1 MDDDS
6 PRMDIGLVGLGEH
19 GETHAEFLEEL
30 GHTVHAVDLDP
41 RAKERFR
48 DRYDAT
54 MYEGLDELYAAG
66 VDAAIISTPNK
77 FHETAAL
84 KAFDAGLDVLI
95 EKPLAHSLDSAERIV
110 ERAEATG
117 NICMCGYF
125 HRFRNRCRL
134 VKAYVESGR
143 LGEVTHI
150 DARYMRRRG
159 VPGLGTW
166 YTSREIAGGG
176 ALIDV
181 GSFVVDLV
189 LDFYDWPEL
198 EEVIATARSDFGDR
212 EDYAYLEMWGEDDE
226 AKMYDVED
234 SVTAFCE
241 FEGGRTAHLEVAWA
255 ANARR
260 RHEYNV
266 RGTEA
271 GVSLD
276 ITTPLESVDPSGRNH
291 RDFRLYEV
299 RNDVVDHYV
308 DSEIVPPANDP
319 FRDELATFLAA
330 VETGQSPDRC
340 TAEEALAVQR
350 VVDRIYEAADRR
362 GR

>member
-6 PRMDIGLVGLGEH
+6 PRMDIGLVGLGKH
-19 GETHAEFLEEL
+19 GETHAQFLQEL

-41 RAKERFR
+41 RAKQRFL

-54 MYEGLDELYAAG
+54 MYEGLDALFAAG
-66 VDAAIISTPNK
+66 LDAVIISTPNK

-84 KAFDAGLDVLI
+84 KAFDTGLDVLI
-95 EKPLAHSLDSAERIV
+95 EKPLAHDLESAERIV
-110 ERAEATG
+110 EAAEETG

-125 HRFRNRCRL
+125 HRFQNRCRL
-134 VKAYVESGR
+134 AKGYVESGR

-181 GSFVVDLV
+181 GCFLVDLV

-198 EEVIATARSDFGDR
+198 EQVIATARSDFGHRD
-212 EDYAYLEMWGEDDE
+212 DYAYLDMWGEDDE

-241 FEGGRTAHLEVAWA
+241 FEGGRTAHLEIAWA

-260 RHEYNV
+260 RHEYNI

-276 ITTPLESVDPSGRNH
+276 ITNPLESVDPSTEQI

-299 RNDVVDHYV
+299 RSDVVDHYV
-308 DSEIVPPANDP
+308 DSELIPPANDP

-330 VETGQSPDRC
+330 VETGESPDRC
-340 TAEEALAVQR
+340 TAQQALAVQR
-350 VVDRIYEAADRR
+350 VIDAIYEATDH
-362 GR
+362 GWV

>member
-19 GETHAEFLEEL
+19 GETHAQFLQEL

-41 RAKERFR
+41 RVKERFL

-54 MYEGLDELYAAG
+54 MYESLDALFEAGLDA
-66 VDAAIISTPNK
+66 VIISTPNK

-84 KAFDAGLDVLI
+84 KAFDMDLDVLI
-95 EKPLAHSLDSAERIV
+95 EKPLAHDLESAERIV
-110 ERAEATG
+110 EAAEQTG

-125 HRFRNRCRL
+125 HRFRNRCKL
-134 VKAYVESGR
+134 AKAYVESGR
-143 LGEVTHI
+143 LGEVRHI

-159 VPGLGTW
+159 VPGRGTW

-181 GSFVVDLV
+181 GCFLIDLV

-198 EEVIATARSDFGDR
+198 EQVIATAQSDFGNR
-212 EDYAYLEMWGEDDE
+212 PDYAYLEMWGDDDE

-234 SVTAFCE
+234 AATAFCE

-260 RHEYNV
+260 RHEYNI

-276 ITTPLESVDPSGRNH
+276 ITNPLESVEPSNAQV

-299 RNDVVDHYV
+299 RSDVVDHYV
-308 DSEIVPPANDP
+308 DSELIPPVNDP

-330 VETGQSPDRC
+330 VETGESPDRC
-340 TAEEALAVQR
+340 TAQQALAVQR
-350 VVDRIYEAADRR
+350 VIDSIYEATDH
-362 GR
+362 GWV

>member
-1 MDDDS
+1 MDEDS
-6 PRMDIGLVGLGEH
+6 PQMDIGLVGLGKH

-41 RAKERFR
+41 RVKERFVER
-48 DRYDAT
+48 FDAR
-54 MYEGLDELYAAG
+54 MYEGLPELYSAG
-66 VDAAIISTPNK
+66 LDAAIISTPNK
-77 FHETAAL
+77 FHETAAM
-84 KAFDAGLDVLI
+84 KAFEADLDVLI
-95 EKPLAHSLDSAERIV
+95 EKPLAHDLESAERI
-110 ERAEATG
+110 AEGADDSG

-125 HRFRNRCRL
+125 HRFRNRVQL
-134 VKAYVESGR
+134 AKAYVESGR

-181 GSFVVDLV
+181 GSFVIDLV
-189 LDFYDWPEL
+189 LDFYDWPAL
-198 EEVIATARSDFGDR
+198 EQVIATARSDFGDR
-212 EDYAYLEMWGEDDE
+212 SDYAYLEMWGEDDE

-234 SVTAFCE
+234 SVTVFLE
-241 FEGGRTAHLEVAWA
+241 FEGGRTAHLELAWA
-255 ANARR
+255 ANAQRC
-260 RHEYNV
+260 HEYNI

-276 ITTPLESVDPSGRNH
+276 ITNPLESVDPSAEQV

-299 RNDVVDHYV
+299 RSDVVDHYV
-308 DSEIVPPANDP
+308 DSEVIPPANDP

-340 TAEEALAVQR
+340 MVQQALAVQR
-350 VVDRIYEAADRR
+350 VIERIYEATDRTWV
-362 GR
+362 